1 MGFNDYIIKDYGVRT
16 NKEEEE
22 REIDISCYDPREAKK
37 AKRKERSFDY
47 DTWVPR
53 IFWGLMCGTAVFQ
66 FVRSIIAL
74 RKETK
79 S

>member
-1 MGFNDYIIKDYGVRT
+1 MGFNDYVVKDYGVRT
-16 NKEEEE
+16 NKEEDE
-22 REIDISCYDPREAKK
+22 REIDISCYDPREE
-37 AKRKERSFDY
+37 KRTQRKGKSFDY

-53 IFWGLMCGTAVFQ
+53 IFWGIMCGTAIFQ

>member
-1 MGFNDYIIKDYGVRT
+1 MGFNDYIVKDYGVRT
-16 NKEEEE
+16 NKEEVE
-22 REIDISCYDPREAKK
+22 REIDISCYDPREEKRTQ
-37 AKRKERSFDY
+37 RKERSFDY
-47 DTWVPR
+47 DTWIPR
-53 IFWGLMCGTAVFQ
+53 IFWGIMCGTAIFQ